1 MEKCPQC
8 GGNLRPDASEGT
20 FVCPRCRDKFAKK
33 SNGELVNMLY
43 PGDSRKGRD
52 IEPNEWRKAE
62 DGWRP
67 NNW

>member
-8 GGNLRPDASEGT
+8 GGNLSPDAPEGT
-20 FVCPRCRDKFAKK
+20 FFCSKCHDKFAKK

-43 PGDSRKGRD
+43 SGGSHRSRD
-52 IEPNEWRKAE
+52 IEPNKWRDAE